1 MLKKEIKR
9 QSEKMQD
16 IKGVKESIKEN
27 DEGLVETTTIDL
39 KMLI

>member
-1 MLKKEIKR
+1 MMIHL
-9 QSEKMQD
+9 KMQD

-39 KMLI
+39 KC